1 MLGIVQQYKSFYR
14 DMKWMEIMDKKIRV
28 VVIDDVEEV
37 TRYFRNIISHENDM
51 EVVGEAHSEKK
62 AIAVIDRV
70 KPDIVLTD
78 IQMETRNTGI
88 SIIKYVSVNHK
99 EIKSIVLTIHEE
111 DGLLFQAYAEGAMDF
126 IIKTS
131 SIVDIIYSIRNVYLN
146 KLSLKPEISE
156 KIHKEF
162 SKLKKQKNEV
172 VSLLHLVAK
181 LTNAEY
187 EIMQAVYNGISYR
200 QIAKTRFVEEVTV
213 RTQVNRIIK
222 KLGVKS
228 MKEAVKQMKY
238 LDIFDTYSLT
248 L

>member
-1 MLGIVQQYKSFYR
+1 MNN
-14 DMKWMEIMDKKIRV
+14 KIRV
-28 VVIDDVEEV
+28 IVIDDVEEV
-37 TRYFRNIISHENDM
+37 TKYFRNIISHENDM
-51 EVVGEAHSEKK
+51 EVVGEAHSEKE
-62 AIAVIDRV
+62 AVEVIDRV

-88 SIIKYVSVNHK
+88 KIIKYVSENHK

-111 DGLLFQAYAEGAMDF
+111 DELLFQAYAEGAMDY

-131 SIVDIIYSIRNVYLN
+131 SIVDIINSIRNVYLN
-146 KLSLKPEISE
+146 KLSLRPEISE

-162 SKLKKQKNEV
+162 SRLKKQKNEM
-172 VSLLHLVAK
+172 VSLLNRIAK

-187 EIMQAVYNGISYR
+187 EILQAVYNGMSYK
-200 QIAKTRFVEEVTV
+200 QIAKSRFVEDVTV

-228 MKEAVKQMKY
+228 MKEAIKVMKKVN
-238 LDIFDTYSLT
+238 IFDTYSFSL
-248 L
+248 

>member
-1 MLGIVQQYKSFYR
+1 MNN
-14 DMKWMEIMDKKIRV
+14 KIRV
-28 VVIDDVEEV
+28 IVIDDVEEV
-37 TRYFRNIISHENDM
+37 TKYFRNIISHENDM
-51 EVVGEAHSEKK
+51 EVVGEAHSEKE
-62 AIAVIDRV
+62 AVEVIDRV

-88 SIIKYVSVNHK
+88 KIIKYVSENHK

-111 DGLLFQAYAEGAMDF
+111 DELLFQAYAEGAMDY

-131 SIVDIIYSIRNVYLN
+131 SIVDIINSIRDVYFN
-146 KLSLKPEISE
+146 KLSLRPEISE

-162 SKLKKQKNEV
+162 SRLKKQKNEM
-172 VSLLHLVAK
+172 VSLLNRIAK

-187 EIMQAVYNGISYR
+187 EILQAVYNGMSYK
-200 QIAKTRFVEEVTV
+200 QIAKSRFVEDVTV

-228 MKEAVKQMKY
+228 MKEAIKVMKKVN
-238 LDIFDTYSLT
+238 IFDTYSFSL
-248 L
+248 